1 MALEQEL
8 ALYDKLLPGLLAEH
22 HGEWALIHGEGCE
35 TWCCYADALK
45 IGYKL
50 FGLKPFL
57 VKQILPK
64 GHHRHFLGMAGK
76 VVEGKFIAE
85 SVSLLDKPA
94 DERCYIESIEPR
106 VLDHPKTEAL

>member
-1 MALEQEL
+1 MALEQEIE
-8 ALYDKLLPGLLAEH
+8 LYYKLLPGLLVEH
-22 HGEWALIHGEGCE
+22 HGEWAVIHGEACD
-35 TWCCYADALK
+35 TFHCYDDALK

-76 VVEGKFIAE
+76 VVDGKFIPE
-85 SVSLLDKPA
+85 SVSMLDHPV